1 MTPPTVT
8 GLAIILIAYIVGTIP
23 FGVGFARWTG
33 APDPRTKG
41 SGNIGCTNVLRVA
54 GRRAAVLTLLMDA
67 LKGAVPVWTALW
79 WVPLGTGWA
88 HAAGIAAVVG
98 HVFPV
103 WSGFRGG
110 KGVAT
115 GIGALSALSPI
126 TAVVVIV
133 VWAVML
139 ALFRYVSLASV
150 TSAAALPVIAI
161 LTGSWW
167 PFPLIAAALIIVR
180 HRDNLLRLRQGTESK
195 LGARTT

>member
-1 MTPPTVT
+1 MIQPTAT
-8 GLAIILIAYIVGTIP
+8 GLAIVSIAYIVGTIP
-23 FGVGFARWTG
+23 FGLWFARWTG

-54 GRRAAVLTLLMDA
+54 GRRAAVLTLVMDA
-67 LKGAVPVWTALW
+67 LKGAVPVWTAW
-79 WVPLGTGWA
+79 GFALGTGWV

-115 GIGALSALSPI
+115 GIGALSVLSPI
-126 TAVVVIV
+126 TAAVVIA
-133 VWAVML
+133 VWAGML

-150 TSAAALPVIAI
+150 TSAAALPAIAV
-161 LTGSWW
+161 LTGAGWA
-167 PFPLIAAALIIVR
+167 FPSIAAVLIIMR

-195 LGARTT
+195 WGARTT